1 MSSLS
6 ALIRNGVQASAPN
19 GLVRV
24 KAAVVPGGVEFVV
37 KDNGVGM
44 SRDTLDRAG
53 DPFFTT
59 KDPGQGLG
67 LGLFLVKSFASQV
80 GGALSL
86 SSSLGQ
92 GTEARLFVPQE
103 AVL

>member
-1 MSSLS
+1 
-6 ALIRNGVQASAPN
+6 
-19 GLVRV
+19 
-24 KAAVVPGGVEFVV
+24 
-37 KDNGVGM
+37 
-44 SRDTLDRAG
+44 
-53 DPFFTT
+53 
-59 KDPGQGLG
+59 LG